1 MFIAA
6 LVACCAWAITPVAA
20 AAPLRASQRAK
31 EPNGRDPGLA
41 GTIEPQ
47 ICSSCSPPLAEEGGP
62 VMDTNGADGLTIT
75 PIWWQPSGGRHVF
88 PSAYENLLD
97 QYVHDIAAASG
108 STDNVFSV
116 LTEYYQTVDGLK
128 KFITY
133 KFTAHAPIVD
143 TAAFP
148 ANGCKPAPGNS
159 ACITDAQLRA
169 ELSAVT
175 ASHKLPGTLA
185 YYYPVFFPPGVETED
200 SDGSNSVSQY
210 CGYHKAFGSGPDQTV
225 YANMPY
231 EASGCDAGQAPN
243 GNLPADGAVSTF
255 SHELAEAITD
265 PMDSGTSYAWSDGKG
280 NEIGDMCAENFGGAL
295 GSTNVSKRSSTE
307 YNQVIDGHK
316 YYVQELFSNLAFAKS
331 GVGRGCALSEA
342 LAESPKAAGTGAG
355 VTTIGNAFTDAFPTT
370 LPANGK
376 ATSSIVVAVGDQHGY
391 VVQGDHVHFNVGAE
405 YGRGLCGKLSSRE
418 AVTDDQGHATVTY
431 TASKF
436 NMQCWVVATE
446 ADGGK
451 GSESIIY
458 QGTAVKDSPTVTAKF
473 PTTLAP
479 RSQATFTM
487 TATNP
492 SPHPLTDAQVY
503 FVVYG
508 EPSNKNVDADQVH
521 LSYST
526 HGPGGHFTNIALSGS
541 TGDGNDIA
549 GYLGSAEGATMAPHS
564 SEKITFHVSVA
575 RKVPILK
582 SGPLF
587 AFEGY
592 LNQVNSSAG
601 GGATVGDT
609 LATDITVR

>member
-1 MFIAA
+1 M
-6 LVACCAWAITPVAA
+6 
-20 AAPLRASQRAK
+20 
-31 EPNGRDPGLA
+31 
-41 GTIEPQ
+41 
-47 ICSSCSPPLAEEGGP
+47 
-62 VMDTNGADGLTIT
+62 GA
-75 PIWWQPSGGRHVF
+75 HVF
-88 PSAYENLLD
+88 PSVYEHLLD

-116 LTEYYQTVDGLK
+116 LTEYYETVDGLK
-128 KFITY
+128 KYITY
-133 KFTAHAPIVD
+133 KFTAGTPIVD

-159 ACITDAQLRA
+159 ACVTDSQLRA
-169 ELSAVT
+169 ELRAVT
-175 ASHKLPGTLA
+175 ISHKLPTTLA

-200 SDGSNSVSQY
+200 SDGSNSVSDY
-210 CGYHKAFGSGPDQTV
+210 CGYHKAFGSGSDLTV
-225 YANMPY
+225 YADMPY

-243 GNLPADGAVSTF
+243 GNLPADGEVSTF
-255 SHELAEAITD
+255 THELAESMTD
-265 PMDSGTSYAWSDGKG
+265 PLDSGTPYAWSDGKG
-280 NEIGDMCAENFGGAL
+280 NEIGDMCAQTFGGAL
-295 GSTNVSKRSSTE
+295 GSSNASNRSGTE
-307 YNQVIDGHK
+307 YNQVINGHK

-355 VTTIGNAFTDAFPTT
+355 VTTIGSEFTDAFPTT
-370 LPANGK
+370 LAANGK

-391 VVQGDHVHFNVGAE
+391 VVQGDHVHFSVGAE
-405 YGRGLCGKLSSRE
+405 YGTGLCGKLSSHE
-418 AVTDDQGHATVTY
+418 AVTNDQGHATVTY

-458 QGTAVKDSPTVTAKF
+458 QGTAVKDSPTLTAKF
-473 PTTLAP
+473 PTTLHP
-479 RSQATFTM
+479 GSRATFTM

-492 SPHPLTDAQVY
+492 SPHLLTDAQVD

-508 EPSNKNVDADQVH
+508 EPSNKNVDANQVH

-526 HGPGGHFTNIALSGS
+526 HRPGGHFTKVALSGS
-541 TGDGNDIA
+541 TGDGNDIT

-564 SEKITFHVSVA
+564 SEKITFDVTVA
-575 RKVPILK
+575 RNVPIVK

-592 LNQVNSSAG
+592 LEQINSSAG

-609 LATDITVR
+609 LATDITVP